1 MEDDM
6 SARSIKLDPRQ
17 FGPWA
22 VVTGASSGI
31 GHGFATQ
38 LAASGINVV
47 LAARRP
53 EPLAQVGGELAS
65 RYGVRYRTVQVD
77 LSAPDFMVPLREATD
92 DLDVGLIVSNAGD
105 AGLGEF
111 LNTGHGTLLTELR
124 LNAEA
129 HLSLA
134 HHFGQRLTG
143 RGRGG
148 ILLVSSLL
156 AAQGVPYVANYSA
169 TKAYTLVLGE
179 SLHHELAPHGVHV
192 TVLVPGPTETP
203 MMGRLAAN
211 ETIMARMTQPVQA
224 VVAEGLAA
232 LKANR
237 PVRISGVMNRLTVA
251 MAPRSVRTR
260 IFGTVNKSM
269 VAHVAAR
276 EAAVG

>member
-1 MEDDM
+1 MTT
-6 SARSIKLDPRQ
+6 RSIKLDRQQ

-31 GHGFATQ
+31 GRGFATQ

-53 EPLAQVGGELAS
+53 EPLEQVGGELAS
-65 RYGVRYRTVQVD
+65 RYGVRYRAVQVD
-77 LSAPDFMVPLREATD
+77 LSAPDFMAPLLDATD

-111 LNTGHGTLLTELR
+111 LNAGHNTLLTELR
-124 LNAEA
+124 LNAEV

-143 RGRGG
+143 RGGGG

-192 TVLVPGPTETP
+192 TVLVPGPTQTP
-203 MMGRLAAN
+203 MMGRLAADK
-211 ETIMARMTQPVQA
+211 TIMARMTQPVDA

-237 PVRISGVMNRLTVA
+237 PVRISGAMNRLTVA

-269 VAHVAAR
+269 AAHVAAR
-276 EAAVG
+276 EAAMG

>member
-1 MEDDM
+1 MT
-6 SARSIKLDPRQ
+6 ARRSKVDRQQ

-31 GHGFATQ
+31 GRGFANQ

-53 EPLAQVGGELAS
+53 EPLEQVGGELAR
-65 RYGVRYRTVQVD
+65 RYGVQYRAVRVD
-77 LSAPDFMVPLREATD
+77 LSAPDFMVPLLDVTD

-111 LNTGHGTLLTELR
+111 LNAGHDTLLTELR

-179 SLHHELAPHGVHV
+179 SLHHELAPRGVHV

-203 MMGRLAAN
+203 MMGRLGADK
-211 ETIMARMTQPVQA
+211 TIMARMAQPVDA
-224 VVAEGLAA
+224 VVAEGLTA